1 MKVLNKI
8 KDFFTFLSY
17 RFKRYKKKTMRKYRR
32 LSRPWQIAVGVI
44 LIVLLA
50 IPTFSFSRYVY
61 SIVKDYIN
69 MTSTF
74 FFKSDFLSE
83 KNPEYTITNWSGV
96 DNYTLTINMNSIKN
110 ELKKATVDISY
121 AIELECEDTVTCLL
135 SKESGIIYANNGAE
149 DQRNRDSFTITVAP
163 KQAFDS
169 NQTTTFKVKTTS
181 TAPYVKS
188 ISAEFTL
195 KVEKVGI
202 SYEITDSKNS
212 VYSVLRITNSVTYY
226 TVQQAFGSY
235 SVGDEINSATYNQLS
250 AENKAKCASAILT
263 LAFDPRVVAID
274 MTNGYYLDAYARGDY
289 TTGRYRLVEE
299 AFNSYQ
305 VGDLITA
312 QTYNSLSN
320 ANRRK
325 CSDEYEYIN
334 SFKIRINPT
343 SSADIRFYKQD
354 KNANYTYPGVNA
366 TSIITVS

>member
-1 MKVLNKI
+1 MIVIEKI
-8 KDFFTFLSY
+8 KSFFIFLSR
-17 RFKRYKKKTMRKYRR
+17 RFKRYKKKTLRKYRR
-32 LSRPWQIAVGVI
+32 LSRPWQIVI
-44 LIVLLA
+44 ATMAIILLA

-61 SIVKDYIN
+61 TIVKDYIN

-96 DNYTLTINMNSIKN
+96 DAYTLTINMNSIKN
-110 ELKKATVDISY
+110 ELKKAEVDISY

-135 SKESGIIYANNGAE
+135 SKNAGIIYASDGSE
-149 DQRNRDSFTITVAP
+149 DQRNRDSFTVTVTP

-169 NQTTTFKVKTTS
+169 NETTRFKVKTTS
-181 TAPYVKS
+181 TSPYTKS
-188 ISAEFTL
+188 ISAEFVL

-202 SYEITDSKNS
+202 SYEITDAPNS

-226 TVQQAFGSY
+226 TVQEAFGSY
-235 SVGDEINSATYNQLS
+235 SVGDEIDSNTYNHLS
-250 AENKAKCASAILT
+250 AENKAKCASAILN
-263 LAFDPRVVAID
+263 LSFDPRVVAID
-274 MTNGYYLDAYARGDY
+274 MTNSYYLDAFAKREY
-289 TTGRYRLVEE
+289 TTSKYHLIEE
-299 AFNSYQ
+299 AFSSYQ
-305 VGDLITA
+305 VGDLIDK

-320 ANRRK
+320 ANKNK
-325 CSDEYEYIN
+325 CSDEYEYID